1 MTSVGGWQTIFGQAV
16 RSRRL
21 DLELTL
27 EEASAAAGVSRSH
40 FNLIELGKATG
51 ISRDCAVRIDAGLGS
66 EGALL
71 ALVPVSAAKKDPAQ
85 VATRGEEM
93 RRAEFNKPCS
103 PSPLHFTR
111 IGDAR
116 DEALGRPGRAERKHA
131 AP

>member
-1 MTSVGGWQTIFGQAV
+1 MLRSPTGMTSVGGWQTIFGQAV

-71 ALVPVSAAKKDPAQ
+71 DLPPGGGHRGYAAVVDGSGLMA
-85 VATRGEEM
+85 VCW
-93 RRAEFNKPCS
+93 CS
-103 PSPLHFTR
+103 HSM
-111 IGDAR
+111 G
-116 DEALGRPGRAERKHA
+116 GR
-131 AP
+131 